1 MKKVSGFSSIDEAA
15 KKRMD
20 ALAAV
25 SDEAIDTSDIPEW
38 TSEDFAAAVPFQSIW
53 KPRKEQITARLDA
66 DVLLWLKSHGKGY
79 QTLMNN
85 LLRKEM
91 QEEMKELV

>member
-1 MKKVSGFSSIDEAA
+1 MKKVRGFSPFTDEQKERL
-15 KKRMD
+15 KKLSELPD
-20 ALAAV
+20 
-25 SDEAIDTSDIPEW
+25 SEIDTSDIPEW
-38 TSEDFAAAVPFQSIW
+38 NEDDFRTAVLFSEEY
-53 KPRKEQITARLDA
+53 KPRKKQITARIDA

-91 QEEMKELV
+91 LEELRKGA

>member
-1 MKKVSGFSSIDEAA
+1 MKKVCGCSPLTDEQNERLNKLA
-15 KKRMD
+15 KLPD
-20 ALAAV
+20 
-25 SDEAIDTSDIPEW
+25 SEIDTSEIPEW
-38 TSEDFAAAVPFQSIW
+38 NEDDFRKAVLFSEEYQ
-53 KPRKEQITARLDA
+53 PRKKQITARIDA

-91 QEEMKELV
+91 LEELSKGA

>member
-1 MKKVSGFSSIDEAA
+1 MKKVTGFSPVDSEA
-15 KKRMD
+15 KKRME

-25 SDEAIDTSDIPEW
+25 PDEDLDTRDIPEW
-38 TSEDFAAAVPFQSIW
+38 TREDFAGAVPFQSIW
-53 KPRKEQITARLDA
+53 KPRKEQITARIDA

-79 QTLMNN
+79 QTLMNK

-91 QEEMKELV
+91 QEELKEIV